1 MCFFWEHIF
10 RSFRWGKKHAPTVP
24 TFSDRMQLLFS
35 ESPFV
40 DQFLQ
45 DVPLRDTL
53 IEQET
58 NGNGLFLGF

>member
-1 MCFFWEHIF
+1 
-10 RSFRWGKKHAPTVP
+10 
-24 TFSDRMQLLFS
+24 MQLLFS

-53 IEQET
+53 IMQQET
-58 NGNGLFLGF
+58 NGYPECPDLFLVKPNGYEE